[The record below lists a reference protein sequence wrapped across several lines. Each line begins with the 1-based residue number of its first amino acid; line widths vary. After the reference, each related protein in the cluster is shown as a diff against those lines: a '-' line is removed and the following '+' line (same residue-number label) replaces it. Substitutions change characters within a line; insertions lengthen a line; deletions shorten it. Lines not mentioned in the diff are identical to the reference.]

1 MNNDIVQD
9 ARTILVVAKHN
20 KKICLFTVQKK
31 KNKYA
36 LVVEYMRKV
45 EKKVKEKMSGPPYSS
60 EQDYIPGNLT
70 KAAGLWV
77 EGVIR
82 KNKPFK
88 YFNGPEIHQKD
99 NSTKFLL
106 SFFLSTLNT
115 KPNTRESVRAHV
127 PTNVNSLCII
137 SN

>member
-31 KNKYA
+31 SKYA

-60 EQDYIPGNLT
+60 E
-70 KAAGLWV
+70 
-77 EGVIR
+77 
-82 KNKPFK
+82 
-88 YFNGPEIHQKD
+88 
-99 NSTKFLL
+99 
-106 SFFLSTLNT
+106 
-115 KPNTRESVRAHV
+115 
-127 PTNVNSLCII
+127 
-137 SN
+137 